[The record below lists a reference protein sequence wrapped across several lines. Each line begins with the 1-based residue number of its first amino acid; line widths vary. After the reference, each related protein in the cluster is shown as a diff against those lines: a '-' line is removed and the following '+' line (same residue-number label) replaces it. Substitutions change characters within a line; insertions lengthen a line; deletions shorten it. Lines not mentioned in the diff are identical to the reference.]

1 MQCNTKN
8 ELMTQPTVH
17 ITPQQAELSQK
28 LKKEKVRRTIHQQ
41 QVYRAAQNL
50 FYVMAQM
57 NKTCPVKFRA
67 VIAPAYG
74 ECTSLL
80 VALSI
85 AYAEPSARVAQL
97 TIAASHA
104 DAIRTILGILRSSGC
119 ISKDDFKKSKSLV
132 SSCTQQVLAWRASSL
147 VGLSQGNNQ

>member
-1 MQCNTKN
+1 MTKQMVN
-8 ELMTQPTVH
+8 ITQ
-17 ITPQQAELSQK
+17 QQALKSQQ

-57 NKTCPVKFRA
+57 RKTCPVKFRA
-67 VIAPAYG
+67 VLEPAYE
-74 ECTSLL
+74 ECTHLL

-85 AYAEPSARVAQL
+85 AYAEENARIAQL
-97 TIAASHA
+97 TIAAAHI
-104 DAIRTILGILRSSGC
+104 DAIKTILGILRSLGC

-132 SSCTQQVLAWRASSL
+132 MSCTQQILAWRASSKI
-147 VGLSQGNNQ
+147 GLSQGNNQQTT

>member
-1 MQCNTKN
+1 MTKQMVN
-8 ELMTQPTVH
+8 
-17 ITPQQAELSQK
+17 ITPQQALKSQQ
-28 LKKEKVRRTIHQQ
+28 LKKEKVKRTIHQQ

-50 FYVMAQM
+50 FFVLTQM
-57 NKTCPVKFRA
+57 RKNCPVKFRA
-67 VIAPAYG
+67 VLETAYS

-85 AYAEPSARVAQL
+85 AYAEELARVAQL
-97 TIAASHA
+97 TIAAAHI

-132 SSCTQQVLAWRASSL
+132 TSCTQQVLAWRASSKI
-147 VGLSQGNNQ
+147 GLLKGNNQQTA

>member
-1 MQCNTKN
+1 MVNTVN
-8 ELMTQPTVH
+8 
-17 ITPQQAELSQK
+17 ITPQQALKSQQ

-57 NKTCPVKFRA
+57 RKTCPVKFRA
-67 VIAPAYG
+67 VLEPAYE
-74 ECTSLL
+74 ECTHLL

-85 AYAEPSARVAQL
+85 AYAEENARIAQL
-97 TIAASHA
+97 TIAAAHI
-104 DAIRTILGILRSSGC
+104 DAIKTILGILRSLGC

-132 SSCTQQVLAWRASSL
+132 MSCTQQILAWRASSKI
-147 VGLSQGNNQ
+147 GLSKGSNQ